1 MLLFADCGNI
11 KQLKE
16 MEELGILSGI
26 TTNPVILSRES
37 SPPVETIAKICQA
50 FPEIPVFAQT
60 NALICDDIVEGAVA
74 YAKISPKLVIKI
86 PACAE
91 GFKAFRKIRKEK
103 LFENHVCIT
112 TVTTAAQALLAS
124 AAGAEYVAPY
134 LGDID
139 QIGYSGMDVL
149 LSMAKALAG
158 TNTKIIACAAERAQ
172 DMVKAAQAG
181 AYAATITPGAA
192 RAALEK
198 PYPITE
204 WYLKLFLD
212 SAQK

>member
-60 NALICDDIVEGAVA
+60 NALICDDIVEGAVT

-103 LFENHVCIT
+103 LCPSLNGGCSCRHQYKNHRLRRRTRPGHGKSRAGRRLCRHYYTRRGPRCFGKTISHYRVVFKTLFRQRPKI
-112 TVTTAAQALLAS
+112 VLIKTASTGLLFPFYGGCQP
-124 AAGAEYVAPY
+124 AAAVF
-134 LGDID
+134 
-139 QIGYSGMDVL
+139 QRVFRH
-149 LSMAKALAG
+149 K
-158 TNTKIIACAAERAQ
+158 
-172 DMVKAAQAG
+172 
-181 AYAATITPGAA
+181 
-192 RAALEK
+192 
-198 PYPITE
+198 
-204 WYLKLFLD
+204 FL
-212 SAQK
+212 